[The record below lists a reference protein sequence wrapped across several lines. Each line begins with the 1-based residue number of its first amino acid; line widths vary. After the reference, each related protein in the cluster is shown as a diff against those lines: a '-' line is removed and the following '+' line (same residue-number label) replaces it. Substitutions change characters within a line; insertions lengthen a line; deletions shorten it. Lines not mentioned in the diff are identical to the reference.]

1 MGRSSLSLEAANL
14 DALVEE
20 GLELLQGGDYDP
32 EDVLRLCRHERQ
44 RACANL
50 LLYLDTAGF
59 QEGLQRAAL
68 AYLHLLQ
75 RRAKLQDPDPYWFA
89 RSAGVPYLDALAA
102 NDRALAAEVAAQSTA
117 THTRDMED
125 EDDFAYFVAL
135 AELAAPRPDPSRVQ
149 AALEA
154 YERALRGAESPRLD
168 ALRAIRAG
176 DADGFGA
183 ALGALLRAWRER
195 VEEERSTG
203 MADPYFANVEAHVCV
218 EGLALVQLARW
229 YGLATESEY
238 PSLPG
243 PALALE
249 ASAGRPDLW
258 R

>member
-20 GLELLQGGDYDP
+20 GLELLQSGDHGP

-50 LLYLDTAGF
+50 LLYLDTPGF
-59 QEGLQRAAL
+59 QAGLQRAAL
-68 AYLHLLQ
+68 AYLFLLE
-75 RRAKLQDPDPYWFA
+75 RRARLHDPDPYWLA

-117 THTRDMED
+117 THTKDMED
-125 EDDFAYFVAL
+125 EDDFAYFAAL
-135 AELAAPRPDPSRVQ
+135 AELAAPQPDPARVE
-149 AALEA
+149 AALEVF
-154 YERALRGAESPRLD
+154 ERATRGAASPRLD
-168 ALRAIRAG
+168 ALRAIHARET
-176 DADGFGA
+176 DGFGA
-183 ALGALLRAWRER
+183 ALGALLRTWRER

-203 MADPYFANVEAHVCV
+203 AADPYFANVEAHVCV

-229 YGLATESEY
+229 YGVATEAES

-243 PALALE
+243 PALALAPP
-249 ASAGRPDLW
+249 ASRPDLW
-258 R
+258 S